1 MSPNAKIPLLKKPN
15 KIWPLEKNRCTF
27 APLLTKGNFPTIFSI
42 FIMATT
48 ADIRN
53 GLCIEHN
60 NDIMK
65 VLDFQRF
72 QVGRG
77 SGKVWTKLKSTTSGK
92 IIEHTYQSGHNITE
106 VRVERRK
113 FQYLYLDGEDFVLM
127 DQENHEQ
134 ITVMGEMIENSHFLK
149 EGDALDVLF
158 HAGNEKLLSIEL
170 PPTVTLQITY
180 CEPGL
185 RGDTATN
192 TLKPATV
199 ETGAEVRVPLFCD
212 TGDLIKIDTA
222 TGAYMERVKK

>member
-1 MSPNAKIPLLKKPN
+1 
-15 KIWPLEKNRCTF
+15 
-27 APLLTKGNFPTIFSI
+27 
-42 FIMATT
+42 MAAT

-60 NDIMK
+60 NDIVK
-65 VLDFQRF
+65 VIDFQKF

-77 SGKVWTKLKSTTSGK
+77 SGKVWFKFKSTTSGK
-92 IIEHTYQSGHNITE
+92 VGEHTVNSGATLNE

-113 FQYLYLDGEDFVLM
+113 FQYLYPEDGGYALMNQETFDQISITKDMLDNG
-127 DQENHEQ
+127 Q
-134 ITVMGEMIENSHFLK
+134 FLK
-149 EGDALDVLF
+149 EGDVVDVLYRSG
-158 HAGNEKLLSIEL
+158 AEDIILSVEL
-170 PPTVTLQITY
+170 PPTVVLQITY

-199 ETGAEVRVPLFCD
+199 ETGAEVRVPLFCEQGDFIKVD
-212 TGDLIKIDTA
+212 TT

>member
-1 MSPNAKIPLLKKPN
+1 
-15 KIWPLEKNRCTF
+15 
-27 APLLTKGNFPTIFSI
+27 
-42 FIMATT
+42 MATT
-48 ADIRN
+48 TDIRN

-60 NDIMK
+60 NDIVK
-65 VLDFQRF
+65 IIDFSKF

-77 SGKVWTKLKSTTSGK
+77 SGKVWTKMKSTTTGRVV
-92 IIEHTYQSGHNITE
+92 EHTFNSGATINE

-113 FQYLYLDGEDFVLM
+113 FQYLYPEEGAYALM
-127 DQENHEQ
+127 NQETYDQISIPE
-134 ITVMGEMIENSHFLK
+134 EMVDNGKFLK
-149 EGDALDVLF
+149 EGDVVDVLY
-158 HAGNEKLLSIEL
+158 HGTKETILSVEL
-170 PPTVTLQITY
+170 PQSVVLKITY

-212 TGDLIKIDTA
+212 QGDLIKIDTT

>member
-1 MSPNAKIPLLKKPN
+1 
-15 KIWPLEKNRCTF
+15 
-27 APLLTKGNFPTIFSI
+27 
-42 FIMATT
+42 MATT

-53 GLCIEHN
+53 GLCIELN
-60 NDIMK
+60 NDIVK
-65 VLDFQRF
+65 IIDFQKF

-92 IIEHTYQSGHNITE
+92 VTEHTFQSGHTITE

-113 FQYLYLDGEDFVLM
+113 FQYLYPDGDDYVLM
-127 DQENHEQ
+127 NNETYDQ
-134 ITVMGEMIENSHFLK
+134 ITIQGELIENGKFLK
-149 EGDALDVLF
+149 EGDTVDVLF
-158 HAGNEKLLSIEL
+158 HAQKETLLTIEL
-170 PPTVTLQITY
+170 PQTVVLQITY

-212 TGDLIKIDTA
+212 TGDFIKIDTT

>member
-1 MSPNAKIPLLKKPN
+1 
-15 KIWPLEKNRCTF
+15 
-27 APLLTKGNFPTIFSI
+27 
-42 FIMATT
+42 MATT

-53 GLCIEHN
+53 GLCIELN
-60 NDIMK
+60 NDILK
-65 VLDFQRF
+65 VIDFQKF

-92 IIEHTYQSGHNITE
+92 VIEHTFQSGHNITE

-113 FQYLYLDGEDFVLM
+113 FQYLYPDGEDFVVM
-127 DQENHEQ
+127 NQETYDQL
-134 ITVMGEMIENSHFLK
+134 TVPAEMIENGKFLK
-149 EGDALDVLF
+149 EGDTLDLLF
-158 HAGNEKLLSIEL
+158 HAQKDSLLSVEL
-170 PPTVTLQITY
+170 PATVVLEITY
-180 CEPGL
+180 TEPGV

-212 TGDLIKIDTA
+212 TGDLIKIDTT

>member
-1 MSPNAKIPLLKKPN
+1 
-15 KIWPLEKNRCTF
+15 
-27 APLLTKGNFPTIFSI
+27 
-42 FIMATT
+42 MATT

-53 GLCIEHN
+53 GLCIDLF
-60 NDIMK
+60 NDILK
-65 VLDFQRF
+65 VIDFQRF

-77 SGKVWTKLKSTTSGK
+77 SGKVWTKLKSTTTGK
-92 IIEHTYQSGHNITE
+92 VLEHTFQSGHDIKE

-113 FQYLYLDGEDFVLM
+113 FQYLYPEGDDIVFM
-127 DQENHEQ
+127 NQENYEQ
-134 ITVMGEMIENSHFLK
+134 INVASDLIDNVRFLK
-149 EGDALDVLF
+149 EGDVVDALF
-158 HAGNEKLLSIEL
+158 HSEKENLLSIEL
-170 PPTVTLQITY
+170 PQTVVLEITY

-212 TGDLIKIDTA
+212 TGDLIKIDTT

>member
-1 MSPNAKIPLLKKPN
+1 
-15 KIWPLEKNRCTF
+15 
-27 APLLTKGNFPTIFSI
+27 
-42 FIMATT
+42 MATT

-53 GLCIEHN
+53 GLCLELN
-60 NDIMK
+60 GDIMK
-65 VLDFQRF
+65 IIDFQKF

-77 SGKVWTKLKSTTSGK
+77 SGKVWTKMKSTTTGK
-92 IIEHTYQSGHNITE
+92 VLEHTFQSGHNIND

-113 FQYLYLDGEDFVLM
+113 FQYLYPEDGGYMLM
-127 DQENHEQ
+127 NQETFDQISVPE
-134 ITVMGEMIENSHFLK
+134 EMIENGKFLK
-149 EGDALDVLF
+149 EGDVVDALF
-158 HAGNEKLLSIEL
+158 HAQKETLLTIEL
-170 PPTVTLQITY
+170 PQTVVLEITY

-199 ETGAEVRVPLFCD
+199 ETGAEVRVPLFCE